1 MADHH
6 HVVSQGLAHLDS
18 RAQKHAQVSAL
29 EGGWFT
35 LPLKFFVAGAAE
47 DERSL
52 VPSLSFIITYDDD
65 HRGPKHILFDLG
77 LRQNVDALEKP
88 IQDHLKTRQPVALS
102 PDVRES
108 LAKAGL
114 GPDDIDRIIL
124 SHIHWD
130 HMGTPLDFPK
140 ARFLLGAGSLSLLK
154 TGLNSHMSHS
164 HFQSDLFNSL
174 DVQELP
180 SLSAAQGSST
190 GSNADCW
197 TIVGG
202 LYMLELNGSNG
213 SVYVI
218 DLPGHLSGHTGL
230 LVHTG
235 PQRWVLLAGD
245 ACHDARILSGE
256 REIAEW
262 EDTSGRICCIHS
274 DKAEATKTLET
285 LRRWLREARQCG
297 YDFEIILAHD
307 ADWAKAHPEAFF
319 PGNVD

>member
-6 HVVSQGLAHLDS
+6 HMVSKGLAYLES

-52 VPSLSFIITYDDD
+52 VPSLSFIITYDDE
-65 HRGPKHILFDLG
+65 REGPKHLLFDLG
-77 LRQNVDALEKP
+77 LRQNIDTLDKQ
-88 IQDHLKTRQPVALS
+88 IQDHLKTRQPVSLS

-114 GPDDIDRIIL
+114 RRDNIDCIIL
-124 SHIHWD
+124 SHVHWD

-140 ARFLLGAGSLSLLK
+140 ARFLVRAGSLSLLK

-164 HFQSDLFNSL
+164 HFQSDLFDSL

-180 SLSAAQGSST
+180 APSPVQKSST
-190 GSNADCW
+190 GSISGSW
-197 TIVGG
+197 IVVGG
-202 LYMLELNGSNG
+202 LFMLALDGSNG
-213 SVYVI
+213 SVYVVE
-218 DLPGHLSGHTGL
+218 LPGHLSGHTGL
-230 LVHTG
+230 LIHTG
-235 PQRWVLLAGD
+235 PKRWVLLAGD
-245 ACHDARILSGE
+245 TCHDARILSGE
-256 REIAEW
+256 KEIAEW

-285 LRRWLREARQCG
+285 LRRWLREAQQCG

-307 ADWAKAHPEAFF
+307 TGWAKAHPEAFF
-319 PGNVD
+319 PGSIE

>member
-6 HVVSQGLAHLDS
+6 HVVSQGLAHLES
-18 RAQKHAQVSAL
+18 QGQAYAQVSAL

-47 DERSL
+47 DERNL
-52 VPSLSFIITYDDD
+52 VPSLSFIVTYDDES
-65 HRGPKHILFDLG
+65 RGPRHILFDLG
-77 LRQNVDALEKP
+77 LRQNIETLEKQ
-88 IQDHLKTRQPVALS
+88 IQDHIKTRQPVSLS

-114 GPDDIDRIIL
+114 RPDDIDCVIL
-124 SHIHWD
+124 SHVHWD

-140 ARFLLGAGSLSLLK
+140 ARFLVGAGSLSLLK

-164 HFQSDLFNSL
+164 HFQSDLFDGL

-180 SLSAAQGSST
+180 SPSAAKERSKGSSS
-190 GSNADCW
+190 GSWIA
-197 TIVGG
+197 VGG
-202 LYMLELNGSNG
+202 LFMLPLDGSNG
-213 SVYVI
+213 SVYIV
-218 DLPGHLSGHTGL
+218 DLPGHLSGHLGL
-230 LVHTG
+230 LIHIG
-235 PQRWVLLAGD
+235 PKRWVLLAGD

-256 REIAEW
+256 KKIAEW

-274 DKAEATKTLET
+274 EKAEATKTLET

-307 ADWAKAHPEAFF
+307 AGWAKAHPEAFF
-319 PGNVD
+319 PIKVD